1 MHSFIPI
8 KNFPMDAH
16 LPKHSRPTHVVH
28 CERDSYDVYIGRPSI
43 WGNPFKVED
52 LGRKDCINRYREWIM
67 YSEEA
72 SDLRNQLP
80 SLKGKTLGCWC
91 KPKACHGDVL
101 VELIESGVLE
111 LISYD

>member
-1 MHSFIPI
+1 MHLHTLI
-8 KNFPMDAH
+8 KSFPMDVH
-16 LPKHSRPTHVVH
+16 SPKPSRPTRVVH
-28 CERDSYDVYIGRPSI
+28 CGRDAYDVYIGRPSI

-52 LGRKDCINRYREWIM
+52 FGRKECINRYREWIM

-72 SDLRNQLP
+72 GDLRDQLS
-80 SLKGKTLGCWC
+80 SLRGKTLGCWC

-101 VELIESGVLE
+101 VELVESGVLE